1 MINNLLWPVI
11 LQLLGIV
18 VIIAEMILPSA
29 GLLTIAAL
37 GLFGYSLFLVFTTI
51 SSTAGMIFLIAD
63 MILVPVFIWIG
74 IKALAASPATLK
86 AALKSEEGATVFL
99 PGYQQLLGS
108 EGKATTDL
116 RPSGTASINGKRY
129 DVVSNGEYISKGTVI
144 IVTAVNGNRIV
155 VKAGNSSI
163 ERN

>member
-1 MINNLLWPVI
+1 MIKNLLWPVI

-18 VIIAEMILPSA
+18 VIIAEIILPSA
-29 GLLTIAAL
+29 GLLTTIAL
-37 GLFGYSLFLVFTTI
+37 GLFGYSLFLVFTTVSI
-51 SSTAGMIFLIAD
+51 NAGFILLITD

-86 AALKSEEGATVFL
+86 TALKSEEGATVL
-99 PGYQQLLGS
+99 QPGYQQLLGV
-108 EGKATTDL
+108 EGKTITDL

-129 DVVSNGEYISKGTVI
+129 DVVSNGEYISKDTMI

-155 VKAGNSSI
+155 VKAK
-163 ERN
+163 

>member
-1 MINNLLWPVI
+1 MIKDFLWPVI

-37 GLFGYSLFLVFTTI
+37 GLFGYSLFLVFSTI
-51 SSTAGMIFLIAD
+51 SVTTGFIFLIAD
-63 MILVPVFIWIG
+63 MILVPVFILIG

-86 AALKSEEGATVFL
+86 TALKSEEGTTVL
-99 PGYQQLLGS
+99 RPGAEQLLGS

-116 RPSGTASINGKRY
+116 RPSGTASINGRRY
-129 DVVSNGEYISKGTVI
+129 DVVSNGEYISKDTII
-144 IVTAVNGNRIV
+144 IVTAVNGNRVV
-155 VKAGNSSI
+155 VKAK
-163 ERN
+163 

>member
-18 VIIAEMILPSA
+18 VIIAEIILPSA

-51 SSTAGMIFLIAD
+51 SVTAGLVFLISD

-74 IKALAASPATLK
+74 IKALAASPATLNTS
-86 AALKSEEGATVFL
+86 LKSEDGATVLL

-108 EGKATTDL
+108 EGKAITDL

-129 DVVSNGEYISKGTVI
+129 DVVSNGEYISKDTVI

-155 VKAGNSSI
+155 VKTK
-163 ERN
+163 

>member
-51 SSTAGMIFLIAD
+51 SATAGMIFLIAD

-74 IKALAASPATLK
+74 IKALAVSPATLK
-86 AALKSEEGATVFL
+86 TALKSEEGATVLL
-99 PGYQQLLGS
+99 PGYQQLIGS
-108 EGKATTDL
+108 EGKTITDL

-129 DVVSNGEYISKGTVI
+129 DVVSNGEYINKDTVI

-155 VKAGNSSI
+155 VKASNSST

>member
-1 MINNLLWPVI
+1 MIKDLLWPVI

-37 GLFGYSLFLVFTTI
+37 GLFGYSLFLVFSTV
-51 SSTAGMIFLIAD
+51 SMTAGFVFLIAD
-63 MILVPVFIWIG
+63 MILVPVFILIG

-86 AALKSEEGATVFL
+86 TALKSEEGATVL
-99 PGYQQLLGS
+99 QPGYQQLLGL
-108 EGKATTDL
+108 EGKAITDL

-129 DVVSNGEYISKGTVI
+129 DVVSSGEYISKETFI

-155 VKAGNSSI
+155 VRAK
-163 ERN
+163 